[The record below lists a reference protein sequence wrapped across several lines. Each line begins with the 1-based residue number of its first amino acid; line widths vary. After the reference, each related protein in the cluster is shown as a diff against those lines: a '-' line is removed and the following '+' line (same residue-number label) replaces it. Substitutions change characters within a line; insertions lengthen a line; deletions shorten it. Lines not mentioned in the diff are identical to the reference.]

1 RSEVFLIGI
10 LWGINAGVGIS
21 QQTPFMTIF
30 LFMPILTVVSAV
42 NGRRNDLQLAFM
54 LPFKR
59 SEIIARLGG
68 ALFLSMLRTW
78 FGYAVATYF
87 VTWMPLPG
95 VIREIPSPVPL
106 LVSLAAQFPLFGI
119 AMIAL
124 MLRQVKLI
132 YLAAAPV
139 LAAATLTTGFASNI
153 QTGLIM

>member
-1 RSEVFLIGI
+1 GSSGTKRLDRIVRPLNRNLWSQLRHVQLSFPTPSGVLRSEVFLIGI

-78 FGYAVATYF
+78 LGYAVATYF

-119 AMIAL
+119 A
-124 MLRQVKLI
+124 
-132 YLAAAPV
+132 
-139 LAAATLTTGFASNI
+139 
-153 QTGLIM
+153 